1 MLEGGTE
8 LAPERTDNILWE
20 GSRSDAP
27 RGRAWQTEKGKM
39 RTIVS
44 VLLLAGS
51 VTAAAQSFG
60 GLQMEPE
67 CSVFIVKQ
75 GRGRPQQGLEM
86 SGRYIFS
93 LEDGGHVNVYDFK
106 KADGVPVGG
115 FELASSCPDNHA
127 NNAEFGIEKKRGAS
141 FPLMYI
147 SNGKVGSDIEWTCF
161 VESIKRCGKKFSSEL
176 AQTIK
181 LDISGFAERGY
192 EPIFGAPSWLIDRER
207 KALWVFSAHQRTTP
221 KVTLR
226 AEDNFYIAYRFRIPA
241 LSEGPEVTL
250 TVDDLLQ
257 QVIFPY
263 ETWFTQAGCMQDGK
277 IFYCFGVGKIDP
289 ENRPSR
295 IRVYDTDSGTI
306 IAKYNLNEE
315 VPYEM
320 EDLVIRDGWIYV
332 NTNTSPRRGQGDP
345 IIYKLSMPR

>member
-1 MLEGGTE
+1 M
-8 LAPERTDNILWE
+8 
-20 GSRSDAP
+20 
-27 RGRAWQTEKGKM
+27 KK
-39 RTIVS
+39 
-44 VLLLAGS
+44 VLLSILCIC
-51 VTAAAQSFG
+51 AAMEAFSQSFG
-60 GLQMEPE
+60 GLQLEPE
-67 CSVFIVKQ
+67 CSEFLVKE
-75 GRGRPQQGLEM
+75 GRGRAQQGLEIY
-86 SGRYIFS
+86 GRYIFS

-106 KADGVPVGG
+106 KLDSMPVGG
-115 FELASSCPDNHA
+115 FELASSGKDNHA
-127 NNAEFGIEKKRGAS
+127 NNAEFGVEKKCGAS

-161 VESIKRCGKKFSSEL
+161 VESITRRGKRFSSEL
-176 AQTIK
+176 VQTII
-181 LDISGFAERGY
+181 LDITGFAEAGH

-241 LSEGPEVTL
+241 LSEGPVVRLGLE
-250 TVDDLLQ
+250 DLQ
-257 QVIFPY
+257 QTVIFPF

-277 IFYCFGVGKIDP
+277 IFYCFGVGKLDP

-306 IAKYNLNEE
+306 CAKYNLNEE
-315 VPYEM
+315 IPYEM
-320 EDLVIRDGWIYV
+320 EDLVIKDGWIYV
-332 NTNTSPRRGQGDP
+332 NTNTSPKRGQGNP